1 MLRGIPDLLAIS
13 SRSIISPH
21 EIDRTFRLHPSWTG
35 QTLELTKG
43 SPMASTVESP
53 AEETPEAAVAAPEV
67 APAPEPTV
75 ADSVRSYYRLESGR
89 LVSCEP
95 GEAQVI
101 AYVSPTIDDE
111 ADLQEHYNIDYH
123 TLQSSL
129 DPDELSRL
137 ELEPDHAAIIFKRP
151 KSFCADDNFLMKLT
165 STGVFVYKNYLV
177 IVMADDSPIFEGRV
191 PFPVRNTQDVIL
203 RLLYQATMHFEG
215 HLKAINMLSDSLE
228 RRINISLENKYLLN
242 MFALEKSLVYI
253 VNSITSNRTL
263 LERMR
268 ALSEKLGFNADQL
281 GILEDLIIEN
291 QQCYRR
297 ADIHTQVL
305 SNLMGTRASIVSH
318 NLNQLIKKFTIW
330 TVAIMLANL
339 VISIFSM
346 NVALPFPM
354 EEAWWPF
361 LVINLLA
368 MMAGGFIF
376 WLWRLK
382 KW

>member
-1 MLRGIPDLLAIS
+1 
-13 SRSIISPH
+13 
-21 EIDRTFRLHPSWTG
+21 
-35 QTLELTKG
+35 
-43 SPMASTVESP
+43 MASTAESP
-53 AEETPEAAVAAPEV
+53 TAEAPEVEVPAPDVAAAPEV
-67 APAPEPTV
+67 KV
-75 ADSVRSYYRLESGR
+75 SDSVRSYYRLEGGR

-95 GEAQVI
+95 SEAQIIV
-101 AYVSPTIDDE
+101 YVSPTIDDE

-137 ELEPDHAAIIFKRP
+137 EIEPDHAAIIFKRP

-177 IVMADDSPIFEGRV
+177 IVMADDTPIFEGRV
-191 PFPVRNTQDVIL
+191 PFPVENIHDVIL

-253 VNSITSNRTL
+253 VNSITSNGSL

-268 ALSEKLGFNADQL
+268 ALSEKLGFDSEQV
-281 GILEDLIIEN
+281 GVLEDLIIEN

-297 ADIHTQVL
+297 AEIHTQVL
-305 SNLMGTRASIVSH
+305 GNLMGTRASIVGH

-339 VISIFSM
+339 VISVFSM
-346 NVALPFPM
+346 NVALPLPM
-354 EEAWWPF
+354 EETWWPF
-361 LVINLLA
+361 VLINVLA
-368 MMAGGFIF
+368 MLAGGFIF

>member
-1 MLRGIPDLLAIS
+1 
-13 SRSIISPH
+13 
-21 EIDRTFRLHPSWTG
+21 
-35 QTLELTKG
+35 
-43 SPMASTVESP
+43 MASTVESAP
-53 AEETPEAAVAAPEV
+53 EEAPEAAASVSQVV
-67 APAPEPTV
+67 APAAAV
-75 ADSVRSYYRLESGR
+75 ADGVRSFYRLEGGR
-89 LVSCEP
+89 LISCEP
-95 GEAQVI
+95 GEAQII

-137 ELEPDHAAIIFKRP
+137 ELESDHAAIIFKRP

-165 STGVFVYKNYLV
+165 STGVFLYDKHLV

-191 PFPVRNTQDVIL
+191 PFPVRTIQDVIL

-253 VNSITSNRTL
+253 VNSITSNGAL

-268 ALSEKLGFNADQL
+268 ALSEKLGFTTDQL
-281 GILEDLIIEN
+281 GVLDDLIIEN

-297 ADIHTQVL
+297 AEIHTQVL

-361 LVINLLA
+361 VVINFLA
-368 MMAGGFIF
+368 VMAGGFIF

>member
-1 MLRGIPDLLAIS
+1 
-13 SRSIISPH
+13 
-21 EIDRTFRLHPSWTG
+21 
-35 QTLELTKG
+35 
-43 SPMASTVESP
+43 MASTAES
-53 AEETPEAAVAAPEV
+53 ATEV
-67 APAPEPTV
+67 ASEVEAPATEVLRLEPSK
-75 ADSVRSYYRLESGR
+75 ASRRSFYRLENGR
-89 LVSCEP
+89 LIPCESS
-95 GEAQVI
+95 EAQIIGYI
-101 AYVSPTIDDE
+101 APTIDDE
-111 ADLQEHYNIDYH
+111 AELQEHYNIDYH

-165 STGVFVYKNYLV
+165 STGIFVYESYLV

-191 PFPVRNTQDVIL
+191 PFPVQTIQDVIL

-228 RRINISLENKYLLN
+228 RRINTSLENKYLLN
-242 MFALEKSLVYI
+242 MFALEKSLVFI
-253 VNSITSNRTL
+253 VNSITSNGAL
-263 LERMR
+263 LERMKT
-268 ALSEKLGFNADQL
+268 LSEKLGFNRDQVGVL
-281 GILEDLIIEN
+281 DDLIIEN

-339 VISIFSM
+339 VIGLFSM
-346 NVALPFPM
+346 NVALPIPM
-354 EEAWWPF
+354 EEAAWPF
-361 LVINLLA
+361 WVINI
-368 MMAGGFIF
+368 MALIAAGFVF
-376 WLWRLK
+376 LLWRVK